1 MNRKKEMNTYLAVYT
16 IDETQHN
23 YSFISA
29 KNEDEAIDIALN
41 NIQNKNQL
49 TKMLITN
56 LNNVYKVP
64 LENK

>member
-1 MNRKKEMNTYLAVYT
+1 MNIYLVVYT
-16 IDETQHN
+16 INETQHN
-23 YSFISA
+23 YSFTKA
-29 KNEDEAIDIALN
+29 NNQDEAIDIALN

-64 LENK
+64 LFI